1 MAQPFDYTIP
11 APTAAFQNAFAFGTA
26 VDDRDRAQ
34 QEAQLKA
41 TEEKTRKQQ
50 AQEALQSVARDR
62 SPQNIARVLL
72 LVPSLKEQIMASE
85 SVLNE
90 AEKTSDN
97 QFRAEVIGLARNGNI
112 DAARARLQVQADGY
126 ANTPGKEKQA
136 EAAKTLLK
144 TFDINPDS
152 VVLPMTIQLAQSDEK
167 LYKTITEGPT
177 GLDTPFLKE
186 LVAEGLKPGTPE
198 FKAALQAKREG
209 DPYIAVSGVG
219 LFLKSDVTRAAAQG
233 KTEVTP
239 LIPQAAIT
247 MLKNDP
253 KLAADFDKKYRTAD
267 NPNPSA
273 RILGGQTGAPSGN
286 FR

>member
-1 MAQPFDYTIP
+1 MAEPYNYNI
-11 APTAAFQNAFAFGTA
+11 ASPTDAFQKAYAFGDAITQRQQQDA
-26 VDDRDRAQ
+26 QAQAARVRAQ
-34 QEAQLKA
+34 QSKA
-41 TEEKTRKQQ
+41 
-50 AQEALQSVARDR
+50 ALESIVTDR
-62 SPQNIARVLL
+62 SPENISRNLL
-72 LVPSLKEQIMASE
+72 LFPELKEQITASE

-90 AEKTSDN
+90 AQRNSDN
-97 QFRAEVIGLARNGNI
+97 QFRAEVIGFAKGGNI
-112 DAARARLQVQADGY
+112 EAARERLAKQAEGY
-126 ANTPGKEKQA
+126 ANTPGKEQQA
-136 EAAKTLLK
+136 AAAQALLK

-152 VVLPMTIQLAQSDEK
+152 VLLPMTIQLAQSDEK

-186 LVAEGLKPGTPE
+186 LVAEGLRPGTPE
-198 FKAALQAKREG
+198 FKSALQAKREG

-219 LFLKSDVTRAAAQG
+219 LFLKSDVTKAAAQG

-253 KLAADFDKKYRTAD
+253 KLAADFDRKYRTDD

>member
-1 MAQPFDYTIP
+1 MADPFNYNIASP
-11 APTAAFQNAFAFGTA
+11 MAAFEGSFNFA
-26 VDDRDRAQ
+26 
-34 QEAQLKA
+34 
-41 TEEKTRKQQ
+41 Q
-50 AQEALQSVARDR
+50 AQEQKQRAEQAAREKQVRDQERLQQTQAALQSISDDR
-62 SPQNIARVLL
+62 SPENIAKKLL
-72 LVPSLKEQIMASE
+72 IFPELKEQITASE

-90 AEKTSDN
+90 AQRNSDN
-97 QFRAEVIGLARNGNI
+97 QFRAEVIGFAKGGNLE
-112 DAARARLQVQADGY
+112 AAKARLQKQADAY
-126 ANTPGKEKQA
+126 ANTPGKEQQA
-136 EAAKTLLK
+136 AAAKTLLQ
-144 TFDINPDS
+144 TFDIDPDS
-152 VVLPMTIQLAQSDEK
+152 VILPMTIQLAQSDEK

-219 LFLKSDVTRAAAQG
+219 LFLKRDVTRAASEG

-253 KLAADFDKKYRTAD
+253 KLAADFDKKYRTAE
-267 NPNPSA
+267 NPTPSA

>member
-1 MAQPFDYTIP
+1 MAEPYNYNVASP
-11 APTAAFQNAFAFGTA
+11 NAAFQDAFAFGNA
-26 VDDRDRAQ
+26 IAAQKAAQVRA
-34 QEAQLKA
+34 A
-41 TEEKTRKQQ
+41 EEKQRVQT
-50 AQEALQSVARDR
+50 ALESISRDR
-62 SPQNIARVLL
+62 SPENLAKNLL
-72 LVPSLKEQIMASE
+72 LVPSIKEQVLASE
-85 SVLNE
+85 SILNE
-90 AEKTSDN
+90 AEKTANN
-97 QFRAEVIGLARNGNI
+97 QFRAEVIALAKGGNI
-112 DAARARLQVQADGY
+112 DAARARLAVQAEGY
-126 ANTPGKEKQA
+126 ANTPGKEQQA
-136 EAAKTLLK
+136 AAAQALLK

-152 VVLPMTIQLAQSDEK
+152 VILPMIIQLSQSDDK

-198 FKAALQAKREG
+198 FKTALQEKRAG
-209 DPYIAVSGVG
+209 DPYIAVAGVG

-267 NPNPSA
+267 NPTPSA

>member
-1 MAQPFDYTIP
+1 MAEPYNYNI
-11 APTAAFQNAFAFGTA
+11 ASPTDAFQKSYAFGDAITQRQQQDA
-26 VDDRDRAQ
+26 QAQAARVRAQ
-34 QEAQLKA
+34 QSKA
-41 TEEKTRKQQ
+41 
-50 AQEALQSVARDR
+50 ALESIVTDR
-62 SPQNIARVLL
+62 SPENISRNLL
-72 LVPSLKEQIMASE
+72 LFPELKEQITASE

-90 AEKTSDN
+90 AQRTADN
-97 QFRAEVIGLARNGNI
+97 QFRAEIIGLAKGGNI
-112 DAARARLQVQADGY
+112 DAARARLSVQAEGY

-136 EAAKTLLK
+136 AAAQALLK

-152 VVLPMTIQLAQSDEK
+152 VILPMTIQLAQSDEK

-198 FKAALQAKREG
+198 FKAALQEKRAG
-209 DPYIAVSGVG
+209 DPYIAVAGVG
-219 LFLKSDVTRAAAQG
+219 LFLKDDVTRAASQG
-233 KTEVTP
+233 RTEVTP

-253 KLAADFDKKYRTAD
+253 KLAADFDKKYRTDD

>member
-1 MAQPFDYTIP
+1 MAEPYNYNVP
-11 APTAAFQNAFAFGTA
+11 SPTAAFQNAYAFGNA
-26 VDDRDRAQ
+26 IDQQQQ
-34 QEAQLKA
+34 QEAQA
-41 TEEKTRKQQ
+41 QAARERAQQ
-50 AQEALQSVARDR
+50 AQAALQSISTDR
-62 SPQNIARVLL
+62 SATNIAKNLL
-72 LVPSLKEQIMASE
+72 MFPELKEQITASE

-90 AEKTSDN
+90 AQKTSDN
-97 QFRAEVIGLARNGNI
+97 QFRAEVIGFAKGGNI
-112 DAARARLQVQADGY
+112 EAAKARL
-126 ANTPGKEKQA
+126 EKQA
-136 EAAKTLLK
+136 EAYAKTLGKEQQAAAAKALLQ
-144 TFDINPDS
+144 TFSIDPDS
-152 VVLPMTIQLAQSDEK
+152 VLIPMSIQLAQSDEK

-219 LFLKSDVTRAAAQG
+219 LFLKSDVMKAASQG
-233 KTEVTP
+233 RTEVTP
-239 LIPQAAIT
+239 LIPQAAIA

-253 KLAADFDKKYRTAD
+253 KLAADFDKKYRTPD
-267 NPNPSA
+267 NPTPSA

>member
-1 MAQPFDYTIP
+1 MAEPYNYNI
-11 APTAAFQNAFAFGTA
+11 ASPTAAFQNAFAFGDA
-26 VDDRDRAQ
+26 IA
-34 QEAQLKA
+34 
-41 TEEKTRKQQ
+41 
-50 AQEALQSVARDR
+50 ARDAER
-62 SPQNIARVLL
+62 QAALKKQAEQLAEKQKVQTALESIAKDRTPENLARNLL
-72 LVPSLKEQIMASE
+72 LVPSIKEQVLASE
-85 SVLNE
+85 SILSE
-90 AEKTSDN
+90 AEKTANN
-97 QFRAEVIGLARNGNI
+97 QFRAEVIGLAKGGNI
-112 DAARARLQVQADGY
+112 DAAKARLKVQAEGY
-126 ANTPGKEKQA
+126 ANTPGKEK
-136 EAAKTLLK
+136 EAAAAQALLK

-152 VVLPMTIQLAQSDEK
+152 VILPMTIQLAQSDEK

>member
-1 MAQPFDYTIP
+1 MAEPYNYNI
-11 APTAAFQNAFAFGTA
+11 APPTDAFQRAYAFGTA
-26 VDDRDRAQ
+26 VEDQQQQEVKQRAARVRAQ
-34 QEAQLKA
+34 QV
-41 TEEKTRKQQ
+41 QQ
-50 AQEALQSVARDR
+50 AIQSIATDR
-62 SPQNIARVLL
+62 SPENIAKNILL
-72 LVPSLKEQIMASE
+72 FPELKEQVSASE

-90 AEKTSDN
+90 AQKTADN
-97 QFRAEVIGLARNGNI
+97 QFRAEVISLAKSGNME
-112 DAARARLQVQADGY
+112 AAKARLAAQAEGY
-126 ANTPGKEKQA
+126 ANTPGKERQA
-136 EAAKTLLK
+136 AAAQSLLK

-152 VVLPMTIQLAQSDEK
+152 VILPMTIQLAQSDEK

-186 LVAEGLKPGTPE
+186 LVAEGLRPGTTE

-219 LFLKSDVTRAAAQG
+219 LFLKSDVTKAASQG
-233 KTEVTP
+233 KAEVTP

-253 KLAADFDKKYRTAD
+253 KLAADFDKKYRTPD